1 MTLSVRTDA
10 QISIFYD
17 FFLSHVVRLFFFF
30 FITCHAIWDH
40 AGTHSFLWVLFQLK
54 ITRKAR
60 PVLKPSPGGP
70 LASDGHSIPISNSA
84 FSWAPSSS
92 VQFPKFPLGLKADY
106 QLLSMNSICSRPG
119 CNHLTL
125 STYSQGLD
133 VFL

>member
-17 FFLSHVVRLFFFF
+17 FFLSQVVRLFF

-40 AGTHSFLWVLFQLK
+40 EGTRSFLLVLFQLK
-54 ITRKAR
+54 IERKAR
-60 PVLKPSPGGP
+60 QVLKPSPLRP
-70 LASDGHSIPISNSA
+70 LASGGHSIPISNSA
-84 FSWAPSSS
+84 LSWAPSSS
-92 VQFPKFPLGLKADY
+92 VQFPKFPVGLKADY
-106 QLLSMNSICSRPG
+106 QLLSVNFICSQPG